1 METLEELKEKRNK
14 LNKELDII
22 YDKITKLEQQE
33 TLNGLTVGE
42 YYVDTWCDNFR
53 KITSIKHNEIYSM
66 TVDEESIDKSWSTL
80 EDTKG
85 WKKITKEE
93 FDSML
98 NAVLKDLQDQDL
110 EDKEESNW
118 DITFKAFLNSTNKEK

>member
-1 METLEELKEKRNK
+1 METLEELKEKRDK
-14 LNKELDII
+14 LNKKLGII

-42 YYVDTWCDNFR
+42 YYVDTWSDNFR
-53 KITSIKHNEIYSM
+53 KIISIKHDEIYSM
-66 TVDEESIDKSWSTL
+66 TIDEESIDKSWSTL

-85 WKKITKEE
+85 WKKIPKEE

-98 NAVLKDLQDQDL
+98 NAVLKDLQDTELD
-110 EDKEESNW
+110 DKKESNW
-118 DITFKAFLNSTNKEK
+118 DKAFKATIESNNKEK